1 MTGSESSPAGL
12 GGSGEE
18 AGVGAAGGGDSAW
31 PSATRRWAPWSSA
44 FFVAER
50 GAGTGSARTSLTN
63 DDGDVQAGS
72 WKERG
77 DDEASR

>member
-1 MTGSESSPAGL
+1 MAVRDAQVGSLVVGL
-12 GGSGEE
+12 
-18 AGVGAAGGGDSAW
+18 V
-31 PSATRRWAPWSSA
+31 
-44 FFVAER
+44 VAER

-72 WKERG
+72 WKEKG